1 MRAEPFSSEN
11 LVSYTFNAA
20 CGASIR
26 QGLFIGE
33 GRLIQ
38 TLKRSWFLIV
48 QLVEHCSANA
58 EAMGLNPFEVRKF
71 FSGLF
76 AIA

>member
-1 MRAEPFSSEN
+1 MEQLS
-11 LVSYTFNAA
+11 

-26 QGLFIGE
+26 LGLFIGE

-38 TLKRSWFLIV
+38 TFKRSWVFIV
-48 QLVEHCSANA
+48 QLEEHCSANA
-58 EAMGLNPFEVRKF
+58 EAMGSNPVEVRKF

>member
-1 MRAEPFSSEN
+1 MVQLS
-11 LVSYTFNAA
+11 

-38 TLKRSWFLIV
+38 TLKRSWVFIV

-58 EAMGLNPFEVRKF
+58 EAMGSNPVEVWNF
-71 FSGLF
+71 WGGLF